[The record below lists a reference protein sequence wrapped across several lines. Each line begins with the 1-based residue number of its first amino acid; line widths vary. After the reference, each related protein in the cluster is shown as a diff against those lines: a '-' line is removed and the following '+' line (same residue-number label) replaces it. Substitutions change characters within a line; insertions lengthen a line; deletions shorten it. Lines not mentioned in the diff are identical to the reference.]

1 MLIYGRNPV
10 LEALRSGNVV
20 TLYVAK
26 GIEDSFID
34 TLEELAEDI
43 ETRWVARIEMDQE
56 AGTTQHQGVMAEIEH
71 LEWGSLDDMLTLA
84 ESRGEEPL
92 LVLLDGITDPR
103 NFGAIIR
110 SAEVLGAHGVV
121 VEERRSAPLSPIV
134 AKTAAG
140 ATAYLP
146 VAQVKNLP
154 RFMEDL
160 KRQGIWIYGAAQ
172 DAPGQDL
179 PGTQGAR
186 AGITQ
191 LDYGRPLA
199 LVIGSE
205 GDGMR
210 RLVREKCDELVS
222 IPQKGQV
229 SSLNASVAA
238 SILIYQAVMARG

>member
-10 LEALRSGNVV
+10 LEALRSGTVT
-20 TLYVAK
+20 TLYLAR
-26 GIEDSFID
+26 GIEDSFVD
-34 TLEELAEDI
+34 TLEELSEGI

-56 AGTTQHQGVMAEIEH
+56 AGTTQHQGVMAELEH

-84 ESRGEEPL
+84 ESRDEEPL

-121 VEERRSAPLSPIV
+121 VEERRSAPLSAIV

-172 DAPGQDL
+172 DSQDFQ
-179 PGTQGAR
+179 GTPGAR
-186 AGITQ
+186 AGITH
-191 LDYGRPLA
+191 LDYQRPLA

-222 IPQKGQV
+222 IPQKGRV

>member
-10 LEALRSGNVV
+10 LEALKSGTVV

-34 TLEELAEDI
+34 QLEQLAGDAGGV

-56 AGTTQHQGVMAEIEH
+56 AGTTQHQGVMAEIGT
-71 LEWGSLDDMLTLA
+71 LEWGSVDDMLTLA
-84 ESRGEEPL
+84 ESRAEEPL

-172 DAPGQDL
+172 DSPGE
-179 PGTQGAR
+179 QGAR
-186 AGITQ
+186 AGLTR
-191 LDYGRPLA
+191 LDYQRPLA

-210 RLVREKCDELVS
+210 RLVREKCDELVT

-238 SILIYQAVMARG
+238 SILIYQVVMARG

>member
-10 LEALRSGNVV
+10 LEALKSGTVV
-20 TLYVAK
+20 TLYVAR

-34 TLEELAEDI
+34 TLEDLAGDI

-56 AGTTQHQGVMAEIEH
+56 AGTVQHQGVMAEIGT
-71 LEWGSLDDMLTLA
+71 LEWGTVDDMLTLA

-154 RFMEDL
+154 RFMEEL

-172 DAPGQDL
+172 DSPE
-179 PGTQGAR
+179 TQSAR
-186 AGITQ
+186 ADLSQ
-191 LDYGRPLA
+191 LDYRRPLA